1 MRVFAGVDGG
11 GTRTTVGL
19 ADEQGREIARSA
31 GAAGLVDPRDPM
43 ASAATVASLVRRT
56 AQAAGI
62 SAPITALCAG
72 LAGVG
77 SETERRAVEAA
88 LQEASIAGRVGVI
101 SDGEI
106 ALEGALGGGPGI
118 LLLAGTGSVAH
129 ARAPDG
135 RFERCGG
142 WGMILGDEGS
152 GYGIARAALIAAV
165 RAVDGRG
172 EATRLLPTVL
182 DVLDLPDADE
192 LPPWIGRA
200 PKSEVAALT
209 VHVLRLAGEGDA
221 VARQIVER
229 GADDLVAHAVALVC
243 RLQPW
248 PEPTR
253 VVCYGGILRQ
263 PLMRDLL
270 ARALKKQLPDAHLVD
285 PVEDAVA
292 GALRYARKLALT

>member
-19 ADEQGREIARSA
+19 ADEKGREIVRAV
-31 GAAGLVDPRDPM
+31 GAAGLVDPRDPV
-43 ASAATVASLVRRT
+43 ASAATVAALVRDT
-56 AQAAGI
+56 ARSAGI
-62 SAPITALCAG
+62 SAPVEALGAG

-77 SETERRAVEAA
+77 SEAERVAVELA
-88 LQEASIAGRVGVI
+88 LRHSGVAGRVGVI

-142 WGMILGDEGS
+142 WGMIIGDEGS
-152 GYGIARAALIAAV
+152 GYGIARAALIACV

-172 EATRLLPTVL
+172 KATRLLPVIL
-182 DVLDLPDADE
+182 EALKLPDADA
-192 LPPWIGRA
+192 LPPWVGRA

-209 VHVLRLAGEGDA
+209 VHVLRLAVEGDA
-221 VARQIVER
+221 VARQIVAQ
-229 GADDLVAHAVALVC
+229 GADDLASHAVALVR

-248 PEPTR
+248 AEPPR
-253 VVCYGGILRQ
+253 VVPYGGVLRQ

-270 ARALKKQLPDAHLVD
+270 ARALAEQLPEARLVD

>member
-19 ADEQGREIARSA
+19 ADENGREIARSA
-31 GAAGLVDPRDPM
+31 GAAGLVDPRDPI
-43 ASAATVASLVRRT
+43 ASAETVVALVRDT
-56 AQAAGI
+56 ARKAGI
-62 SAPITALCAG
+62 SAPIAALCAG

-77 SETERRAVEAA
+77 SEAERVAVEGALRDSGIAA
-88 LQEASIAGRVGVI
+88 QVGVI

-106 ALEGALGGGPGI
+106 ALEGALGGGSGI

-142 WGMILGDEGS
+142 WGMIIGDEGS
-152 GYGIARAALIAAV
+152 GYGIARAALIASV
-165 RAVDGRG
+165 RAEDGRG
-172 EATRLLPTVL
+172 GATRLLPTIL
-182 DVLDLPDADE
+182 DALQLPNADA
-192 LPPWIGRA
+192 LPPWVGRA
-200 PKSEVAALT
+200 PKSEVAALA
-209 VHVLRLAGEGDA
+209 VHVLRLAREGDA
-221 VARQIVER
+221 VAHRIVER
-229 GADDLVAHAVALVC
+229 GAEDLALHAVALVR

-248 PEPTR
+248 PEPPR
-253 VVCYGGILRQ
+253 VVCYGGVLRQ

-270 ARALKKQLPDAHLVD
+270 ARALKKQLPDAQIVD